1 MKDASI
7 EAVSIKDTSIKEV
20 SIKDTV
26 SIKDCASTAQS
37 RYGPG
42 DSLELIA
49 EE

>member
-7 EAVSIKDTSIKEV
+7 EAVSIKDTSIKE
-20 SIKDTV
+20 V